1 MVTGNEEPLESPR
14 RGDLGVT
21 VVLIIIWVA
30 GLAFVT
36 ARRPEIPRSMLLI
49 GTIFFI
55 VLIPAMKDLVR
66 TIEKRLGTSNPA
78 GTE

>member
-1 MVTGNEEPLESPR
+1 MKNEEQAQATQ
-14 RGDLGVT
+14 RGEIGIT
-21 VVLIIIWVA
+21 VVLIVIWAA
-30 GLAFVT
+30 GLAYVS

-66 TIEKRLGTSNPA
+66 TIEKRLGAGKAT